1 MPMRSNSFHI
11 DALRQ
16 QIKPFRL
23 HFFPR
28 LKSTNDHAI
37 ALRKRSKL
45 FAPAI
50 VLTAH
55 QLAGR
60 GRGSNSWW
68 SGAGSL
74 TVTFVLPVQEHRLP
88 HQIPL
93 LAGLAVRNAIAAHS
107 GIDDVQLK
115 WPNDLLHHGCKLAGL
130 LCERVDR
137 VDLIGLGL
145 NVNVKMSDVPRQLRQ
160 RVTSLAGIA
169 GVSFDMTLLLADIA
183 HALHQNLSRRDEP
196 PFAQMLREYD
206 RHHALVGKRVS
217 ITNVPGEPALNGTV
231 IGLDSMGR
239 LLLKGRSEISHV
251 IAGQVQM

>member
-1 MPMRSNSFHI
+1 MRSNSFQI
-11 DALRQ
+11 EALRR

-23 HFFPR
+23 HFFSR
-28 LKSTNDHAI
+28 LKSTNDHATT
-37 ALRKRSKL
+37 LRKRGKL

-50 VLTAH
+50 VLTGH

-60 GRGSNSWW
+60 GRGSNTWW
-68 SGAGSL
+68 SGEGSL
-74 TVTFVLPVQEHRLP
+74 TVTFILPVQEHRLP

-115 WPNDLLHHGCKLAGL
+115 WPNDLLHHGRKLAGL

-137 VDLIGLGL
+137 IDLIGLGL
-145 NVNVKMSDVPRQLRQ
+145 NVNVKMSDVPRPLRQ
-160 RVTSLAGIA
+160 RVISLADIA

-217 ITNVPGEPALNGTV
+217 ITNVPGEPPLNGMV

-239 LLLKGRSEISHV
+239 LLLKGRSGISHV